1 MKGNFFHKL
10 ASKASHAVGTP
21 YAFLAST
28 VLIVGWLLS
37 GPVFGYSDTWQL
49 IINTTTTIVTFLMVF
64 LIQNT
69 QNRDSLAIHLKLD
82 ELIRATK
89 GARNS
94 MIDLSKLSDDQ
105 LHQLELQ
112 FEHLCADGA
121 ECAVGPELAR
131 TRQHRRHRHR
141 ERAAG
146 AAKQAGGAAKQAA
159 GVAGAAPERADRSG
173 APGAMSDAGAS
184 RAH

>member
-1 MKGNFFHKL
+1 MKGGLFHKL
-10 ASKASHAVGTP
+10 ASGSAHAVGSP
-21 YAFLAST
+21 YAFLAA
-28 VLIVGWLLS
+28 VALIAGWLLC

-69 QNRDSLAIHLKLD
+69 QNRDSLALHLKLD

-94 MIDLSKLSDDQ
+94 MIDLAKLSDEQ

-112 FEHLCADGA
+112 FERLCDDGA
-121 ECAVGPELAR
+121 ECAVGPVLER
-131 TRQHRRHRHR
+131 TRQHRRHRRR
-141 ERAAG
+141 ERADG
-146 AAKQAGGAAKQAA
+146 DTAGGTHD
-159 GVAGAAPERADRSG
+159 RADRSG
-173 APGAMSDAGAS
+173 RTDATPDADS
-184 RAH
+184 CRAR